1 MAWSEISL
9 EDLDE
14 LTNELQITNKREA
27 NRNDANTKRDTRPSV
42 KGTGIEEGAEDE
54 DEWDEPTAKVQAKS
68 EDEADDED
76 EQQDEDEV
84 EVEEDDEDGES
95 DTAPRRERAK
105 SDRNVGGDKSN
116 ESETVRRA
124 LAEAQRERDELL
136 RQLGEAQTAQHS
148 LRKTSLESQRD
159 SLAGEIK
166 TLKAQVR
173 QAKENGDHDAETD
186 LLLAIQKKQL
196 RELAIES
203 ALEDVAE
210 EPKKPAAKPAQTTT
224 APIMPPE
231 AQKFVQRNAWIA
243 TAPEAVRMTVV
254 AQSQMMI
261 DKGMDPNS
269 AEFYTALANRLS
281 KVLDGYEVKG
291 GDAPARPQKNE
302 PPQKK
307 RGSPL
312 PPKEQTTKVYR
323 DANGNTKVVA
333 TKADKEAAA
342 RYGMDL
348 KVYMKN
354 KIKMEKSTGGNAA
367 NWASIE
373 V

>member
-68 EDEADDED
+68 EDETDDEV
-76 EQQDEDEV
+76 EQNEDEV
-84 EVEEDDEDGES
+84 ELEDEEDDEGEVAKRS
-95 DTAPRRERAK
+95 GNERPK

-210 EPKKPAAKPAQTTT
+210 EPKKPAAKPAQTAT

-291 GDAPARPQKNE
+291 GDTPARPQKNE
-302 PPQKK
+302 APQKK

-348 KVYMKN
+348 KLYMKN